1 MVAFGYNSRC
11 QNSFQL
17 LVDDPKPVGK
27 KVELDVCGVGI

>member
-17 LVDDPKPVGK
+17 LVDPKPVGK